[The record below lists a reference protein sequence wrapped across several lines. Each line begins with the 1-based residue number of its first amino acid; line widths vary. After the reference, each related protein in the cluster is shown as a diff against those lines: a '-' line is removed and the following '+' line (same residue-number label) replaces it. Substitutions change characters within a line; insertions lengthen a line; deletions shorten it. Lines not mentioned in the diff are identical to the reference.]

1 MIEIIPAFMPRTFEE
16 LREQMERFVG
26 LVETVQIDVMDG
38 VFVGNRSWP
47 YGSTHSTNS
56 GQAGSP
62 QDSEDKNVLRDLV
75 EGGDTI
81 PFWEDID
88 FEADLMIANPEQEIA
103 NWISYGASRV
113 IVHIESVTDMDFI
126 IAEVKDSLNG
136 KQLDGEEER
145 RIEIGIA
152 LNIDTPNKTIE
163 PWIYAVD
170 FIQCMGIA
178 KIGFQGQPFDERVIS
193 KIEDLREL
201 NPDVTISVDGGVNFE
216 SASKLVAAGA
226 TRLVSG
232 STILESDDPIS
243 TIERLKNS

>member
-1 MIEIIPAFMPRTFEE
+1 MSNTIEIIPALMPRTFEE
-16 LREQMERFVG
+16 LREQVERFVG
-26 LVETVQIDVMDG
+26 LVEIVQIDVMDG

-47 YGSTHSTNS
+47 Y
-56 GQAGSP
+56 
-62 QDSEDKNVLRDLV
+62 SEDKNILQDFV

-88 FEADLMIANPEQEIA
+88 FEVDLMIANPEQEIA
-103 NWISYGASRV
+103 NWISYGASRI

-126 IAEVKDSLNG
+126 ITEVKDALNG
-136 KQLDGEEER
+136 KQLEGEER
-145 RIEIGIA
+145 GIEIGIA
-152 LNIDTPNKTIE
+152 ISIDTPNKTIE
-163 PWIYAVD
+163 QWIYAVD

-178 KIGFQGQPFDERVIS
+178 KIGFQGQSFDERVIS

-216 SASKLVAAGA
+216 SAPKLVAAGA

-232 STILESDDPIS
+232 STILQSQNIEE
-243 TIERLKNS
+243 TIEKLRAT